1 MKTLANILSVALL
14 VLSACVVVEV
24 DATTAVTAAEEAGSV
39 EPEPEPDSFGP
50 DWQPTTG
57 EASSTSA
64 PSNEDSTGVEE
75 TTGTGSDSSTS
86 TGLPLDVPCNFSHPC
101 AEGVCAPT
109 GECVAA
115 CQADGRCA
123 QDELCLAGACLD
135 VGADMQEAQEI
146 AFNESPLG
154 TIQAGDIDVWN
165 VQLPHPGQFGVSV
178 KGSPMTAYLLSGDTI
193 LASPDDAMAVG
204 EEIVQYHALV
214 DNAALPLTVLLMSN
228 SAEPVDYYF
237 WTIDLTP

>member
-24 DATTAVTAAEEAGSV
+24 DATTAVTAAEEASSA
-39 EPEPEPDSFGP
+39 EPEPDSFGP
-50 DWQPTTG
+50 DWQPTTS
-57 EASSTSA
+57 ATSGD
-64 PSNEDSTGVEE
+64 ETTDSTGASSSSDGGS
-75 TTGTGSDSSTS
+75 TGTGSDSSTS

-101 AEGVCAPT
+101 AEGVCSPA

-154 TIQAGDIDVWN
+154 TIQAGDIDVWH
-165 VQLPHPGQFGVSV
+165 VKLPHPGQFGVNI

-193 LASPDDAMAVG
+193 LASPDDAMVVS
-204 EEIVQYHALV
+204 EEIVQYQALV
-214 DNAALPLTVLLMSN
+214 DNADLPLAVLLMSN

-237 WTIDLTP
+237 WTIDFAP